1 MDPTIIKRNSLNPKE
16 KENLLTSNFFKA
28 TRSPK
33 TVGFTKFNH
42 NLSSLIDIPSIFEE
56 NISNMI
62 VNFNIRIIYLNF
74 YGERYMLRAKEY
86 NNI

>member
-16 KENLLTSNFFKA
+16 KENLLASNFFKA

-33 TVGFTKFNH
+33 TVSFPQFNQ

-62 VNFNIRIIYLNF
+62 VNFNTRIIYLNF
-74 YGERYMLRAKEY
+74 YSERYMLRAKEY